1 MAFKIHLDFTANP
14 NVADKVEIS
23 GDLGFYYKIN
33 FVATRV
39 IANQCTIGTTLV
51 QTIINLNNA
60 FQLDHNSGGQFVV
73 SYDGT
78 SFEFSSE
85 TYFTDGDPTETLN
98 NTSGR
103 IVSTISEIDDAF
115 AVISTD
121 VTNGTCDL
129 LRASVTTNGNMNSI
143 VTTYG
148 SDIVSPPADH
158 YTVDLPR
165 MLTLTNILVLCYR
178 SSTDENATTIIS
190 VPTLLLPAMFTLT
203 QASNPLATNVSIE
216 NITQGLTLEYS
227 INGTDYQSEP
237 LFTNLLDGDYTLY
250 VKDQFDCEI
259 EIEFSVVAQ
268 STTIPYFHISK
279 SNALRFAKDETV
291 NESTIFAN
299 DENSLSCQSLQ
310 SLQYKQFQ
318 QFKVGDVIK
327 TQFKSNFATNTAKLI
342 DSVDDETALLVEKIS
357 NYLDLKEK
365 RDAKIV
371 TLESGKYGVYFVSG
385 NIYDY
390 NTEAVTGTYELLG
403 ELPEWAEVGNWI
415 VINSIFYQIENKSFN
430 ETVNAWQIEFTST
443 ETLSGDII
451 IGSVYNLE
459 NYEIY
464 EFSIDT
470 TALLGDY
477 TAQINGTDTIF
488 GTITYNSEILHI
500 STTVERSLFIE
511 YWNDVNTDFFLTDWT
526 HKIRVGYISI
536 TPELDNEN
544 ETFKTDESAT
554 IYDVQNYEVNRFVF
568 TPQTTELNR
577 KLVLALS
584 HKNVKING
592 ILYTKKSFELEGLSD
607 FVNIQKLTATMTKA
621 ESGNT
626 IGLSNDSIGDL
637 PSLLADTETFIS
649 AE

>member
-1 MAFKIHLDFTANP
+1 MAYKIHLDFTANP
-14 NVADKVEIS
+14 NIADKVEIS
-23 GDLGFYYKIN
+23 GDLGLYYKIN
-33 FVATRV
+33 FVSTRV
-39 IANQCTIGTTLV
+39 ISNQCTIGTTLA

-85 TYFTDGDPTETLN
+85 TYFNSGDPTETLN

-103 IVSTISEIDDAF
+103 VVSTITEIDNAF
-115 AVISTD
+115 AIDNIELDGGDCDTVSVAVYTNQDMQSIMTPIASYLIDPPKDYFTISLD
-121 VTNGTCDL
+121 RYLNSRVVSFTCYDG
-129 LRASVTTNGNMNSI
+129 VG
-143 VTTYG
+143 G
-148 SDIVSPPADH
+148 
-158 YTVDLPR
+158 VDSE
-165 MLTLTNILVLCYR
+165 TILIP
-178 SSTDENATTIIS
+178 S
-190 VPTLLLPAMFTLT
+190 LLLPAMFTIT
-203 QASNPLATNVSIE
+203 QSSNPLATNVSIANTTE
-216 NITQGLTLEYS
+216 GLTLEYS

-237 LFTNLLDGDYTLY
+237 LFTNLLDGEYTLY

-268 STTIPYFHISK
+268 STTTPYFHISK
-279 SNALRFAKDETV
+279 SNALRYAKDETV
-291 NESTIFAN
+291 NETTIFAN
-299 DENSLSCQSLQ
+299 DENSLSCQTLQ
-310 SLQYKQFQ
+310 SIKYKQFQ
-318 QFKVGDVIK
+318 QFKVGDIIK
-327 TQFKSNFATNTAKLI
+327 TQFKSSYATNTAKLI
-342 DSVDDETALLVEKIS
+342 DSVDDETTLIVEKIS

-371 TLESGKYGVYFVSG
+371 TLDSGKYGVYFVSG

-390 NTEAVTGTYELLG
+390 NTESVTGTYDLLG

-415 VINSIFYQIENKSFN
+415 VIDSIFYQIENNSFN
-430 ETVNAWQIEFTST
+430 ETVNAWQIEFTSSA
-443 ETLSGDII
+443 TLSGDIM

-470 TALLGDY
+470 TDIIGDY
-477 TAQINGTDTIF
+477 TVQINGTDTIF
-488 GTITYNSEILHI
+488 GSITFNSEILQI
-500 STTVERSLFIE
+500 STAIERSLFIE
-511 YWNDVNTDFFLTDWT
+511 YWNDVNTDFFITDWT
-526 HKIRVGYISI
+526 HKMRIGYISI
-536 TPELDNEN
+536 TPEIDNES
-544 ETFKTDESAT
+544 ETFKSDETAT

-607 FVNIQKLTATMTKA
+607 FVNIQKLTAVMTKSD
-621 ESGNT
+621 SGNT
-626 IGLSNDSIGDL
+626 IGLSDDGIGDM
-637 PSLLADTETFIS
+637 PILLADSESFIS

>member
-23 GDLGFYYKIN
+23 GDLGLYYKIN

-39 IANQCTIGTTLV
+39 IANQCTIGTTLA

-85 TYFTDGDPTETLN
+85 TYFNEGDPTETLN

-103 IVSTISEIDDAF
+103 ITSTITEIDDAF
-115 AVISTD
+115 N
-121 VTNGTCDL
+121 VTSEIRGGTCDYISVL
-129 LRASVTTNGNMNSI
+129 LTAN
-143 VTTYG
+143 
-148 SDIVSPPADH
+148 D
-158 YTVDLPR
+158 
-165 MLTLTNILVLCYR
+165 
-178 SSTDENATTIIS
+178 TIIS
-190 VPTLLLPAMFTLT
+190 VSIPTYPPIFVPPAETFALSLNRRLLAYEQLFIVNGSFNVYVNVPTLLLPAMFTLT
-203 QASNPLATNVSIE
+203 QASNPLATNVSIT
-216 NITQGLTLEYS
+216 NTTQGLTLEYS

-310 SLQYKQFQ
+310 SLPYKQFQ
-318 QFKVGDVIK
+318 QFKVGDIIK

-342 DSVDDETALLVEKIS
+342 DSVDDETTLLVEKIS

-371 TLESGKYGVYFVSG
+371 TLDSGKYGVYFVSG

-415 VINSIFYQIENKSFN
+415 VVNSIFYQIENKSFN
-430 ETVNAWQIEFTST
+430 ETVNAWQIELTST
-443 ETLSGDII
+443 ETLPGDII

-470 TALLGDY
+470 TTLLSDY
-477 TAQINGTDTIF
+477 TVQINGTDTIF
-488 GTITYNSEILHI
+488 GSITFNSEILRI

-526 HKIRVGYISI
+526 HKIRVRYISI

-554 IYDVQNYEVNRFVF
+554 IYNVQNYEVNRFVF

-584 HKNVKING
+584 
-592 ILYTKKSFELEGLSD
+592 
-607 FVNIQKLTATMTKA
+607 
-621 ESGNT
+621 
-626 IGLSNDSIGDL
+626 
-637 PSLLADTETFIS
+637 
-649 AE
+649 

>member
-1 MAFKIHLDFTANP
+1 MAYKIHLDFTTNP
-14 NVADKVEIS
+14 NIADKVEIS
-23 GDLGFYYKIN
+23 GDLGYYYKIN
-33 FVATRV
+33 FVSTRV
-39 IANQCTIGTTLV
+39 ISNQCAIGTTLA

-85 TYFTDGDPTETLN
+85 TYFSDGVPTETLN

-103 IVSTISEIDDAF
+103 VTSTITEIDDAF
-115 AVISTD
+115 NVVSEISG
-121 VTNGTCDL
+121 GTCDNISVL
-129 LRASVTTNGNMNSI
+129 LTANDTITSVYRPTYPPLFVPPSETFTASLNRRLSTYEQLIIVNGSFNI
-143 VTTYG
+143 Y
-148 SDIVSPPADH
+148 
-158 YTVDLPR
+158 VD
-165 MLTLTNILVLCYR
+165 
-178 SSTDENATTIIS
+178 
-190 VPTLLLPAMFTLT
+190 VPTLLLPAMFTIT
-203 QASNPLATNVSIE
+203 QSSNPLATNVSITNTTE
-216 NITQGLTLEYS
+216 GLTLEYS

-268 STTIPYFHISK
+268 STTTPYFHISK
-279 SNALRFAKDETV
+279 SNALRYAKDETV
-291 NESTIFAN
+291 NETTIFAN
-299 DENSLSCQSLQ
+299 DENSLSCQTLQ
-310 SLQYKQFQ
+310 SLKYKQFQ
-318 QFKVGDVIK
+318 QFKVGDIII
-327 TQFKSNFATNTAKLI
+327 TQFKSNYATNTAKLI
-342 DSVDDETALLVEKIS
+342 DSVDDETTLIVEKIS

-371 TLESGKYGVYFVSG
+371 TLDSGKYGVYFVSG

-390 NTEAVTGTYELLG
+390 NTESVTGTYDLLG

-430 ETVNAWQIEFTST
+430 ETVNAWQIEFTSSA
-443 ETLSGDII
+443 TLSGDIM

-470 TALLGDY
+470 TDLIGDY
-477 TAQINGTDTIF
+477 TVQINGTDTLF
-488 GTITYNSEILHI
+488 GSITFNSEILRI
-500 STTVERSLFIE
+500 STAIERSLFIE
-511 YWNDVNTDFFLTDWT
+511 YWNDVNTDFFITDWT
-526 HKIRVGYISI
+526 HKIRIGYISI
-536 TPELDNEN
+536 TPEIDNES
-544 ETFKTDESAT
+544 ETFKSDETAT

-607 FVNIQKLTATMTKA
+607 FVNIQKLTAVMTKSD
-621 ESGNT
+621 SGNT
-626 IGLSNDSIGDL
+626 IGLSDDGIGDM
-637 PSLLADTETFIS
+637 PILLADSESFIL

>member
-1 MAFKIHLDFTANP
+1 MAYKIHLDFTANV
-14 NVADKVEIS
+14 NI
-23 GDLGFYYKIN
+23 GDLLTIEGDTGFYYDVL
-33 FVATRV
+33 FVNVRLGAGQVTKGV
-39 IANQCTIGTTLV
+39 TLA

-60 FQLDHNSGGQFVV
+60 FQLDYNSGGQFTTLQT
-73 SYDGT
+73 GT
-78 SFEFSSE
+78 SYEFSSE
-85 TYFTDGDPTETLN
+85 TYFTDGEPTETSN
-98 NTSGR
+98 NTGR
-103 IVSTISEIDDAF
+103 RITSIITEIDDAF
-115 AVISTD
+115 NVTSEISG
-121 VTNGTCDL
+121 GTCDYISVL
-129 LRASVTTNGNMNSI
+129 LTAN
-143 VTTYG
+143 
-148 SDIVSPPADH
+148 D
-158 YTVDLPR
+158 
-165 MLTLTNILVLCYR
+165 
-178 SSTDENATTIIS
+178 TIIS
-190 VPTLLLPAMFTLT
+190 VSIPTYTPIFVPPAETFALSLNRRLLAYEQLIIVNGSFNTYVDVPTLLLPAMFTLT
-203 QASNPLATNVSIE
+203 QASNPIATNLSIE
-216 NITQGLTLEYS
+216 NTTQGLTLEYS

-268 STTIPYFHISK
+268 ATTTPYFHISK
-279 SNALRFAKDETV
+279 SNALRYAKDETV

-310 SLQYKQFQ
+310 SLPYKQFQ
-318 QFKVGDVIK
+318 QFKVGDIIK
-327 TQFKSNFATNTAKLI
+327 TQFKSSYATNTAKLI
-342 DSVDDETALLVEKIS
+342 DSVDDETTLLVEKIS

-371 TLESGKYGVYFVSG
+371 TLDSGKYGVYFVSG

-390 NTEAVTGTYELLG
+390 DTEAVTGTYDLLG

-415 VINSIFYQIENKSFN
+415 IINSIFYQIENKSFN
-430 ETVNAWQIEFTST
+430 ETVNAWQIEFIST
-443 ETLSGDII
+443 ATLSGDII

-470 TALLGDY
+470 TTLLGDY
-477 TAQINGTDTIF
+477 TVQINGTDTIF
-488 GTITYNSEILHI
+488 GSITFNSEILRI
-500 STTVERSLFIE
+500 STTIERSLFIE
-511 YWNDVNTDFFLTDWT
+511 YWNDVNTDFFITDWT

-592 ILYTKKSFELEGLSD
+592 VLYTKKSFELEGLSD

-626 IGLSNDSIGDL
+626 IGLSNDSIWDL